1 MKPPPFT
8 YHDPRTVPD
17 ALKLLASL
25 ENSKVLA
32 GGQSL
37 MPMLNMRLVLPDH
50 VIDINEIGGLSAIEV
65 RGNDLFIGAMT
76 RQRDLEFSPLVKEH
90 CPLLHE
96 ALTNVGHRQTR
107 NRGTFG
113 GSLCHLDPAA
123 EQPAVAMALDAVVLV
138 ESAKGK
144 REIPIRDF
152 CVSTMTTAIAP
163 EELMIGAR
171 LPLWPKGHGYAFV
184 EFSRRHGDFAMAGSA
199 ILLTVNAAGKI
210 ERASVTLCGVGSGPV
225 RLAKAE
231 QVLVGSSGGQEV
243 FAAAAQA
250 ATAIEAQGDVHASPE
265 YRSHL
270 ARVLTE
276 RALVIAFNRATV
288 KR

>member
-17 ALKLLASL
+17 ALGLLATL
-25 ENSKVLA
+25 DNAKVLA

-37 MPMLNMRLVLPDH
+37 MPMLNMRFVLPDH
-50 VIDINEIGGLSAIEV
+50 VIDMNEIPGLSAIEL

-76 RQRDLEFSPLVKEH
+76 RQRDLEFSPVVKEN

-96 ALTNVGHRQTR
+96 ALTHVGHRQTR

-113 GSLCHLDPAA
+113 GSLCHLDPSA
-123 EQPAVAMALDAVVLV
+123 EQPTVAMAMDATIIV
-138 ESAKGK
+138 ESSKGK
-144 REIPIRDF
+144 REIPMSAF
-152 CVSTMTTAIAP
+152 PVSFMTTALAAD
-163 EELMIGAR
+163 ELMVGAR
-171 LPLWPKGHGYAFV
+171 VPLWPKGHGYAFV
-184 EFSRRHGDFAMAGSA
+184 EFARRHGDFAMAGSA
-199 ILLTVNAAGKI
+199 ILMTVNATGKI

-225 RLAKAE
+225 RLKKAE
-231 QVLVGSSGGQEV
+231 QLLVGSSGGQEV

-250 ATAIEAQGDVHASPE
+250 AGEIEAQGDVHASPE

-288 KR
+288 KH

>member
-8 YHDPRTVPD
+8 YHDPRSVPD

-25 ENSKVLA
+25 DNAKVLA

-50 VIDINEIGGLSAIEV
+50 VIDINEIAGLSGIAL
-65 RGNDLFIGAMT
+65 RGNDLYIGAMT
-76 RQRDLEFSPLVKEH
+76 RQRDLEFSPVVKEH

-123 EQPAVAMALDAVVLV
+123 EQPTVAMAMDAVVIA
-138 ESAKGK
+138 ESARGT
-144 REIPIRDF
+144 REIAFRDF
-152 CVSTMTTAIAP
+152 CQGVMTTAIAAD
-163 EELMIGAR
+163 ELMIGAR

-184 EFSRRHGDFAMAGSA
+184 EFSRRHGDFAMAGAA
-199 ILLTVNAAGKI
+199 ILMTVNAQGRI
-210 ERASVTLCGVGSGPV
+210 ERASVTLCGVGSGPA

-231 QVLVGSSGGQEV
+231 QALVGSNGGQQI

-250 ATAIEAQGDVHASPE
+250 ATEIEAQGDVHASPE

-276 RALVIAFNRATV
+276 RALAIAYQRATV
-288 KR
+288 KQ

>member
-8 YHDPRTVPD
+8 YHDPRSVPD

-25 ENSKVLA
+25 DNAKVLA

-50 VIDINEIGGLSAIEV
+50 VVDINEIGGLAGIEI

-76 RQRDLEFSPLVKEH
+76 RQRDLEFSPVVKEH

-123 EQPAVAMALDAVVLV
+123 EQPTVAMALDAQVLV

-152 CVSTMTTAIAP
+152 CVGTMTTSIAAD
-163 EELMIGAR
+163 ELMMGAR

-184 EFSRRHGDFAMAGSA
+184 EFSRRHGDFAMAGAA
-199 ILLTVNAAGKI
+199 ILMTVNGAGKI

-225 RLAKAE
+225 RLTKAE
-231 QVLVGSSGGQEV
+231 QTLVGSAGGQEV

-250 ATAIEAQGDVHASPE
+250 ATEIEAQGDVHASPE

-276 RALVIAFNRATV
+276 RALIIAFNRATV